1 MPFAESFQTTL
12 KNNKT
17 IMTDKSKHFRK
28 TLGGFE
34 WSGKN
39 QFDFPEATPQ
49 QLKEIRERI
58 KKENRVRNVKLFS
71 VLFVIGM
78 TVLLCLILL
87 PW

>member
-17 IMTDKSKHFRK
+17 IMTDKSKHFKK

-49 QLKEIRERI
+49 QLKEIRESI
-58 KKENRVRNVKLFS
+58 QKENRLKNVKLFFI
-71 VLFVIGM
+71 LFVIGV
-78 TVLLCLILL
+78 TALLCLILL
-87 PW
+87 F